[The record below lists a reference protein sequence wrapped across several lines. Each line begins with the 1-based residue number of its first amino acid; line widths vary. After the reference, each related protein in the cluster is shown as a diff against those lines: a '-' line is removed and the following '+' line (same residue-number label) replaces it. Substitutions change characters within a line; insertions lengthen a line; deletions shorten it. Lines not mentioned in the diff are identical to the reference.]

1 MPRLDSILRYKVY
14 DCAHETESM
23 NNSPE
28 VLTIAKLTREGG
40 VNVQTVR
47 YYERRG
53 LIPKP
58 ARALSGYRLYERAAV
73 KPFSFC
79 APCAIAWFLARR
91 DRGIAINANAAGC
104 HLCRHSDKGAP
115 EN

>member
-1 MPRLDSILRYKVY
+1 
-14 DCAHETESM
+14 M

-73 KPFSFC
+73 KRLAFVRRAQLLGFSLDEIEELLSMQMRPGVTC
-79 APCAIAWFLARR
+79 ADIRTKARR
-91 DRGIAINANAAGC
+91 KIR
-104 HLCRHSDKGAP
+104 
-115 EN
+115 EY